1 LLPCRYTI
9 WRAYAVP
16 LFKLGGIPLQRTH
29 QNLVE
34 EAKGRIFDRQI
45 LRRLFGFM
53 APYKARF
60 WVLIVLTLVSGV
72 LTPVRPYMIQLTV
85 DRDIAGGNMDGLLWM
100 CIAMVVL
107 LLVQSL
113 AQYYQT
119 YLSEWLGQSI
129 IRDIRTQLYRHVIRL
144 RLRFFDTN
152 QIGRLVTRNISDV
165 ETLSDVFSEGIAAMA
180 GDILQL
186 VFIVALM
193 FWTNWQLTLVSL
205 CTLPLLLLST
215 YVFKESIKKSFSE
228 VRTAVAN
235 LNTFVQEHITGMAI
249 VQLFGAEE
257 REMKRFADIN
267 QTHRKANIRSILAY
281 SIYFPI
287 AEVISAIGTGLLVWY
302 GARQVLAEEV
312 TLGTLIAFIMYISM
326 FFRPIRTIADRFNT
340 LQMGI
345 VSTERIL
352 KLLDNKDVIADNGT
366 LSPETLRGDVQ
377 FRDVHFSYDGENEV
391 LKGINLLVRP
401 GQTVALVGSTG
412 AGKSSIINLLNR
424 FYDIQKGEIYL
435 DGEDL
440 KNYKLD
446 FLRNHIGVVLQD
458 VFLFSGSVRD
468 NITLKSTDISDAQ
481 IWHAA
486 ELVGAAAFIR
496 NLPGGLDFD
505 VMERGASLSV
515 GQRQLLS
522 FIRAMVYNP
531 DIIVLDEATSS
542 VDSETEELI
551 QEAIEKMMKGRTSIV
566 IAHRLSTIRMA
577 DRIYVIDKGQVAEDG
592 THEELLTQDGRYA
605 ELYRMQFELGAA

>member
-1 LLPCRYTI
+1 MGCTF
-9 WRAYAVP
+9 AQDP
-16 LFKLGGIPLQRTH
+16 LFWF
-29 QNLVE
+29 VE
-34 EAKGRIFDRQI
+34 ENKGRVFDGEI
-45 LRRLFGFM
+45 LGRLFGFM
-53 APYKARF
+53 KPYRARF
-60 WVLIVLTLVSGV
+60 VWLVLLTLVGGA
-72 LTPVRPYMIQLTV
+72 LTPLRPWMIQRTV
-85 DRDIAGGNMDGLLWM
+85 DKDIATGNMDALLWM
-100 CIAMVVL
+100 TLAMIGL
-107 LLVQSL
+107 LLVQAL
-113 AQYYQT
+113 GQYYQT

-129 IRDIRTQLYRHVIRL
+129 IRDIRVRLYRHVIGL

-152 QIGRLVTRNISDV
+152 QIGRLVTRNISDI

-193 FWTNWQLTLVSL
+193 TWTNWQLTLISL
-205 CTLPLLLLST
+205 STLPLLLIST
-215 YVFKESIKKSFSE
+215 YVFKESIKKSFNE

-235 LNTFVQEHITGMAI
+235 LNTFVQEHITGMSV

-257 REMKRFADIN
+257 REMGRFAAIN
-267 QTHRKANIRSILAY
+267 QTHRKANIKSILAY

-287 AEVISAIGTGLLVWY
+287 AEVIAAIGTGLLVWY

-345 VSTERIL
+345 VSTDRIL
-352 KLLDNKDVIADNGT
+352 KLLDNQEVIPDTGT
-366 LSPETLRGDVQ
+366 LSPDKLRGDVQ
-377 FRDVHFSYDGENEV
+377 FDNVHFSYDGENEV
-391 LKGINLLVRP
+391 LRGINLQVRP

-424 FYDIQKGEIYL
+424 FYDIQSGQIYL
-435 DGEDL
+435 DGEEL
-440 KNYKLD
+440 SHYKLQ
-446 FLRNHIGVVLQD
+446 FLRKHIGVVLQD
-458 VFLFSGSVRD
+458 VFLFSGTVRD
-468 NITLKSTDISDAQ
+468 NITLKSPYISDDQ

-496 NLPGGLDFD
+496 KLPGALDFS

-522 FIRAMVYNP
+522 FIRAMVYDP
-531 DIIVLDEATSS
+531 DVLVLDEATSS

-551 QEAIEKMMKGRTSIV
+551 QGAIANMMEGRTSIV

-577 DRIYVIDKGQVAEDG
+577 DRIYVIHQGEVAEHG
-592 THEELLTQDGRYA
+592 THEELLALDGRYA
-605 ELYRMQFELGAA
+605 ELYRMQFELGEA

>member
-1 LLPCRYTI
+1 MRGMGCTF
-9 WRAYAVP
+9 AQDP
-16 LFKLGGIPLQRTH
+16 LFWF
-29 QNLVE
+29 VE
-34 EAKGRIFDRQI
+34 ENKGRVFDGEI
-45 LRRLFGFM
+45 LGRLFGFM
-53 APYKARF
+53 KPYRARF
-60 WVLIVLTLVSGV
+60 VWLVLLTLVGGA
-72 LTPVRPYMIQLTV
+72 LTPLRPWMIQRTV
-85 DRDIAGGNMDGLLWM
+85 DKDIATGNMDALLWM
-100 CIAMVVL
+100 TLAMIGL
-107 LLVQSL
+107 LLVQAL
-113 AQYYQT
+113 GQYYQT

-129 IRDIRTQLYRHVIRL
+129 IRDIRVRLYRHVIGL

-152 QIGRLVTRNISDV
+152 QIGRLVTRNISDI

-193 FWTNWQLTLVSL
+193 TWTNWQLTLISL
-205 CTLPLLLLST
+205 STLPLLLIST
-215 YVFKESIKKSFSE
+215 YVFKESIKKSFNE

-235 LNTFVQEHITGMAI
+235 LNTFVQEHITGMSV

-257 REMKRFADIN
+257 REMGRFAAIN
-267 QTHRKANIRSILAY
+267 QTHRKANIKSILAY

-287 AEVISAIGTGLLVWY
+287 AEVIAAIGTGLLVWY

-345 VSTERIL
+345 VSTDRIL
-352 KLLDNKDVIADNGT
+352 KLLDNQEVIPDTGT
-366 LSPETLRGDVQ
+366 LSPDKLRGDVQ
-377 FRDVHFSYDGENEV
+377 FDNVHFSYDGENEV
-391 LKGINLLVRP
+391 LRGINLQVRP

-424 FYDIQKGEIYL
+424 FYDIQSGQIYL
-435 DGEDL
+435 DGEEL
-440 KNYKLD
+440 SHYKLQ
-446 FLRNHIGVVLQD
+446 FLRKHIGVVLQD
-458 VFLFSGSVRD
+458 VFLFSGTVRD
-468 NITLKSTDISDAQ
+468 NITLKSPYISDDQ

-496 NLPGGLDFD
+496 KLPGALDFS

-522 FIRAMVYNP
+522 FIRAMVYDP
-531 DIIVLDEATSS
+531 DVLVLDEATSS

-551 QEAIEKMMKGRTSIV
+551 QGAIANMMEGRTSIV

-577 DRIYVIDKGQVAEDG
+577 DRIYVIHQGEVAEHG
-592 THEELLTQDGRYA
+592 THEELLALDGRYA
-605 ELYRMQFELGAA
+605 ELYRMQFELGEA